1 MERLAKLGYS
11 ESTTAQLRP
20 TQLIA
25 RSVKSELMSLMIH
38 FNLYTGLTACQAEVS
53 KAVKKVS
60 NICGIQS
67 EPFRVQR

>member
-38 FNLYTGLTACQAEVS
+38 FNLYTLTACQAEVS

-67 EPFRVQR
+67 ESFRVQR